1 MSEEYEN
8 SLKYRQQRDVLI
20 SNTIRVLGFIL
31 LAIAFNRWWIV
42 FFSALFMTYIDD
54 EEIERR

>member
-8 SLKYRQQRDVLI
+8 CLKYRQQRDVLI

-31 LAIAFNRWWIV
+31 LAIVFNHWWIV

-54 EEIERR
+54 